1 MVKVEASVAQKTI
14 AAALVLAATAS
25 IAFAKTQAR
34 VPAER
39 CPAIS
44 ILGDATRITQMA
56 AGKID
61 LKAEISEPTLACS
74 VAGGTANAQL
84 SFHVKSA
91 IAPTSEVAPRTIP
104 YFVAIIANGEVIAKE
119 VFDLKLNFT
128 ADRMLK
134 VKESVAKIDI
144 PIAAGKEAQD
154 YSVTIGFQLTEA
166 QAEYNRTASR

>member
-1 MVKVEASVAQKTI
+1 MAQKTI
-14 AAALVLAATAS
+14 AAALVLAATAT

-34 VPAER
+34 VAGEH
-39 CPAIS
+39 CPSIS
-44 ILGDATRITQMA
+44 ILGDATRITQMN

-61 LKAEISEPTLACS
+61 LKAEIRDPALSCS
-74 VAGGTANAQL
+74 VTGGTASSKL
-84 SFHVKSA
+84 SFWVKSA
-91 IAPTSEVAPRTIP
+91 IAPTSEVAPRTVP

-144 PIAAGKEAQD
+144 PLAEGKEAQD

-166 QAEYNRTASR
+166 QAEYNRTAAAR

>member
-1 MVKVEASVAQKTI
+1 VEGKVGHREIAI
-14 AAALVLAATAS
+14 AAALVVAGTAT

-39 CPAIS
+39 CPSIS

-56 AGKID
+56 GGKID
-61 LKAEISEPTLACS
+61 LKAEIRDPSLSCTVE
-74 VAGGTANAQL
+74 GGTANAAL
-84 SFHVKSA
+84 AFNVKSA
-91 IAPTSEVAPRTIP
+91 IAPTSEIAPRTIP
-104 YFVAIIANGEVIAKE
+104 YFVAIIMNGEVIAKE

-128 ADRMLK
+128 SDRMLK
-134 VKESVAKIDI
+134 VKESVAKVAI
-144 PIAAGKEAQD
+144 PLAEGKEAQD

>member
-1 MVKVEASVAQKTI
+1 MAQKTI

-39 CPAIS
+39 CPS
-44 ILGDATRITQMA
+44 INILTDATRITQMD
-56 AGKID
+56 GTKID
-61 LKAEISEPTLACS
+61 LKAEIRDPALSCAVT
-74 VAGGTANAQL
+74 GGTANSKL
-84 SFHVKSA
+84 SFWVKSA
-91 IAPTSEVAPRTIP
+91 IAPTSEIAPRNVP
-104 YFVAIIANGEVIAKE
+104 YFVAVIMNGEVIAKE

-128 ADRMLK
+128 GDRMLK
-134 VKESVAKIDI
+134 VKESVAKIEI

-166 QAEYNRTASR
+166 QADYNRTASR